1 MTGRILT
8 STKLE
13 EHAATT
19 TNNAATAPRPLAV
32 AANSLSL
39 HPLNSGDEL
48 EVLGFLAE
56 RPLHTVVMAGHIRD
70 NGLESPFNRGSF
82 HACRDEE
89 GRLEGVALIGH
100 ATLIETRSE
109 AALAAFA
116 RLAQT
121 CEDAH
126 MIMGEKE
133 KVEHFWRYCARVGQ
147 LPRRVC
153 RELLFE
159 QRWPVEAREPVP
171 ELRLATL
178 HDLEEVMLVQAQMA
192 YDESGINPLSI
203 DAAGFRRRCARRIE
217 KERVW
222 VWVEDGR
229 LIFKADIISDTPEAI
244 YLEGIYVNA
253 EDRRKGY
260 GARCMS
266 QLGQTLLARTGS
278 LCILVN
284 EQSEGGR
291 AFFERVGFKLRSA
304 YDTVFLEQ
312 EAQGASPRVTTA

>member
-1 MTGRILT
+1 MIGQILT

-13 EHAATT
+13 EL
-19 TNNAATAPRPLAV
+19 AATAPFTV

-39 HPLNSGDEL
+39 HPLTNGDER
-48 EVLGFLAE
+48 EVLAFLAA

-70 NGLESPFNRGSF
+70 NGIESYLNRGSF
-82 HACRDEE
+82 HACRNGE

-121 CEDAH
+121 CADAH
-126 MIMGEKE
+126 MIMGEQE
-133 KVEHFWRYCARVGQ
+133 KVERFWRYYARVGQ

-153 RELLFE
+153 RELLLE
-159 QRWPVEAREPVP
+159 QRWPVEAREPAYN
-171 ELRLATL
+171 LRLATL
-178 HDLEEVMLVQAQMA
+178 DDIEEVMLVQAQMA
-192 YDESGINPLSI
+192 FTESGINPLLV
-203 DAAGFRRRCARRIE
+203 DAAGFRLRCARRIE
-217 KERVW
+217 QERVW

-229 LIFKADIISDTPEAI
+229 LIFKADIISETPEVI

-253 EDRRKGY
+253 QDRRKGY

-284 EQSEGGR
+284 EQSESAR
-291 AFFERVGFKLRSA
+291 AFFERVGFKLRSY
-304 YDTVFLEQ
+304 YDTVFLG
-312 EAQGASPRVTTA
+312 QGSASATTP